1 MTATPRKLAHGN
13 EAELP
18 ELNSTYSTHAGTIGL
33 DTVRIKLAW
42 LWLSGGGL
50 FVTILVAQSLLGKY
64 GADVQEVWGWALPNL
79 VPTLGMIV
87 TVLGYTALDPEQ
99 SKVAVRANFYTV
111 AWMLSLA
118 YLFLLLL
125 TVLLQPL
132 TPYQPIQLMRMA
144 NLWLGPSQGLVASAL
159 GVLFVSKKARRP

>member
-1 MTATPRKLAHGN
+1 MTATQRKSAR
-13 EAELP
+13 AEGAGVS
-18 ELNSTYSTHAGTIGL
+18 ELRSAGSGTIGL
-33 DTVRIKLAW
+33 DTVRVKLAW
-42 LWLSGGGL
+42 LWLSAGGL
-50 FVTILVAQSLLGKY
+50 FVTILVAQSLLGRY
-64 GADVQEVWGWALPNL
+64 AADVQEVWGWALPNL

-99 SKVAVRANFYTV
+99 SKLVVRTSFYTI
-111 AWMLSLA
+111 AWTLSLA

-159 GVLFVSKKARRP
+159 GVLFVSKKSRRP